1 MENNLLHREIK
12 SFVLRQGKITPGQQ
26 RALEELMPRYGVEY
40 LPELIDLNQLF
51 GRDNAK
57 ILEIGFGMGHATWQI
72 AKTNPEQDYLGV
84 EVHLPG
90 VGALLMQIAEHE
102 VNNLRLIRHDA
113 VEVLRHMLAD
123 NSLDGVHI
131 FFPDPWHKK
140 RHNKR
145 RLIQTEFVN
154 LLCQKLKPGAY
165 LHLAT
170 DWQDYALWMINVLKD
185 IPMLRNQA
193 VDGDYVA
200 RPDYRPLTKFEQ
212 RGLKLGHGV
221 WDIIYRKTST

>member
-1 MENNLLHREIK
+1 MENDLLHREIK

-40 LPELIDLNQLF
+40 VPELIDLNQLF
-51 GRDNAK
+51 GREQTK
-57 ILEIGFGMGHATWQI
+57 ILEIGFGMGNATWQI

-102 VNNLRLIRHDA
+102 VSNLRLIRHDA

-145 RLIQTEFVN
+145 RLIQNEFVN

-170 DWQDYALWMINVLKD
+170 DWQDYAVWMINVLKD
-185 IPMLRNQA
+185 IPMLSNQA

-221 WDIIYRKTST
+221 WDIIYRKKSN